1 MKILVATD
9 AWFPQVNGVLAT
21 YQRLAGELPQLG
33 CELSFLT
40 PQPFETFAMP
50 GYSEIRLA
58 VPNRHVAASLISA
71 AAADHI
77 HVATEGPVGWMA
89 RNYCLARGIRFTTSF
104 HTRFPEYGSQHLG
117 VPKSIIYAG
126 LKRFHNSG
134 SGLMV
139 ATPSLQRDLMARG
152 FRNVLPW
159 TRGVD
164 TNLYRPRPDRLF
176 GNDGPV
182 FLYVGRVS
190 IEKNVEAF
198 LSCDLPGIK
207 VVVGDGPHL
216 ATLAERF
223 PHVRFMGQH
232 VGENLARHFA
242 SADVFVFPSRTDT
255 FGLVILEAMASGIP
269 VAAYPVTGPID
280 IIENGISGFLDD
292 DLASAARRA
301 LSLDRSQVRRRA
313 LEFTWRRTAEM
324 FVDNIRQAQTVS
336 LRLSAPATAPP
347 SQRRT
352 CGAAANRRP

>member
-21 YQRLAGELPQLG
+21 YRRLADELPELG
-33 CELSFLT
+33 CDLSFFT
-40 PQPFETFAMP
+40 PEPFDTVAMP
-50 GYSEIRLA
+50 GYREIRLA
-58 VPNRHVAASLISA
+58 IPNSRVAASQIGA
-71 AAADHI
+71 EAPDHI
-77 HVATEGPVGWMA
+77 HIATEGPVGWMA
-89 RNYCLARGIRFTTSF
+89 RNYCLRRGIRFTTSF

-117 VPKSIIYAG
+117 VPRGIVYAG
-126 LKRFHNSG
+126 LKRFHNAG
-134 SGLMV
+134 AGLMV
-139 ATPSLQRDLMARG
+139 ATPSLQRDLSSRG

-164 TNLYRPRPDRLF
+164 TNLFRPRPDRLF

-198 LSCDLPGIK
+198 LSAELPGIK

-223 PHVRFMGQH
+223 PRVRFMGRR
-232 VGENLARHFA
+232 VGEDLARHFA

-280 IIENGISGFLDD
+280 VIEDGISGFLNE
-292 DLASAARRA
+292 DLASAARRRSASTARSSAAA
-301 LSLDRSQVRRRA
+301 LSNSRGGAPLKCSLTTFAKPARSK
-313 LEFTWRRTAEM
+313 F
-324 FVDNIRQAQTVS
+324 D
-336 LRLSAPATAPP
+336 
-347 SQRRT
+347 
-352 CGAAANRRP
+352 